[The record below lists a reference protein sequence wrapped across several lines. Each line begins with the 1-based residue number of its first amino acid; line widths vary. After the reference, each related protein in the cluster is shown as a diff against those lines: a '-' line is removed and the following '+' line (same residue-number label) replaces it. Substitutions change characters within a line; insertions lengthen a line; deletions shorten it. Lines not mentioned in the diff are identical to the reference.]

1 MFEMFDLRV
10 ACDLITGART
20 QAFHGSTMQLSIT
33 IDELLHGARRN
44 GAKLDSLRP
53 VDENAVRQ
61 PKAVGP
67 VDSHGGNASTKAGM
81 SDALGVTAL
90 HDRLPVDVAW
100 NE

>member
-1 MFEMFDLRV
+1 MTHQMKTV
-10 ACDLITGART
+10 ALSLGLMTAA
-20 QAFHGSTMQLSIT
+20 QAQP
-33 IDELLHGARRN
+33 
-44 GAKLDSLRP
+44 SLP
-53 VDENAVRQ
+53 DENAVRQ

-67 VDSHGGNASTKAGM
+67 VDSHGGNASSKAGM